1 MSFATSAWARVGTL
15 DRKLIR
21 DLWRMRGQA
30 FAIALMI
37 ASGVAMAIMSY
48 GMMRSLE
55 ATRDTYYE
63 RYRFADAF
71 ASVKRAP
78 ESIVARVR
86 EIPGV
91 GVVES
96 RITSVAT
103 LDVPGVVE
111 LVNARIHSLPPG
123 GQPRLNALVLRAGR
137 WIDPEKPDEVL
148 VNEAF
153 FKASRLALGGRLQ
166 ATLHG
171 KRQSLKIVGVVLS
184 PEYVYAISPGSVFP
198 DNRRFAVLWMGRAH
212 LAAALDLTDA
222 FNDLLIRFSRGAVE
236 EDVLRRVDVELSSYG
251 GTMAYPRDEQLSER
265 YVANELEELRM
276 TTRVLPPIFLGI
288 AAFLVNILLSRMV
301 DSEREI
307 IGLLKAFGYSNR
319 AVLGHYLKLA
329 LVLALPGLVVGSGLG
344 AWLGR
349 GLAGLYQEFFVFPFL
364 EFSTDVRVYLLAWGG
379 ALAAVLLGAA
389 QAALRANRLTPAET
403 MRPPTPVTYGGW
415 IARMLGRWKRLD
427 ELSRIILRGLLR
439 RPVRAGLASLG
450 IAAALGLYI
459 ASAGSM
465 DNVEEM
471 ISLVFDRSQRQDLTV
486 TFAEARDQRALHEL
500 ERMPGVISVEPM
512 RSVAANLRAG
522 ALSRREAI
530 TAAPSDAR
538 LNRPI
543 GIDGR
548 IITPP
553 PHGVILSRWIADE
566 LKLRR
571 GDLLQIEVLEG
582 RRPVFEERIAGI
594 VDSPVGSP
602 VFMDLAALNARL
614 FEGGVVSGANLEVDE
629 RDADALFLRMK
640 GMPAIAGVGVMEAA
654 RRGVRDT
661 IVETMGVVTLFN
673 TGFAALIVF
682 GVIYNNGRISLAE
695 RGRDLASLRVMGFGK
710 PEVGYVL
717 LGEQAV
723 ITLLAVPVGI
733 GIGIALS
740 HYFVTQFGG
749 DMFSIPYALKP
760 QTVAEAVVIMLIAS
774 TLTAVLLGRR
784 INRLDLVEV
793 LKTRE

>member
-1 MSFATSAWARVGTL
+1 MESAWSRVHVL
-15 DRKLIR
+15 DRKLLR
-21 DLWRMRGQA
+21 DLWRLRGQA
-30 FAIALMI
+30 LAIALMI

-55 ATRDTYYE
+55 VTRDAYYE

-71 ASVKRAP
+71 APVKRAP
-78 ESIVARVR
+78 ESLVARLR

-91 GVVES
+91 SIAES
-96 RITSVAT
+96 RITSIAT
-103 LDVPGVVE
+103 LDIPGVVE
-111 LVNARIHSLPPG
+111 PINARIHSLPPSR
-123 GQPRLNALVLRAGR
+123 QPRLNALVLRSGR
-137 WIDPEKPDEVL
+137 WIDPDKPDETL

-153 FKASRLALGGRLQ
+153 FKASRLELGGRLQ

-171 KRQSLKIVGVVLS
+171 KQQSLRIVGVVLS
-184 PEYVYAISPGSVFP
+184 PEYVYAIGPGNIFP
-198 DNRRFAVLWMGRAH
+198 DNRRFAVLWMGREH
-212 LAAALDLTDA
+212 LAAALDLSDA
-222 FNDLLIRFSRGAVE
+222 FNELLIGLSRGAMGQ
-236 EDVLRRVDVELSSYG
+236 DVLRRIDAELTRYG
-251 GTMAYPRDEQLSER
+251 GTKAYGRDEQISDR
-265 YVANELEELRM
+265 FVSNELEELRM

-307 IGLLKAFGYSNR
+307 IGLLKAFGYSNG

-329 LVLALPGLVVGSGLG
+329 LALALPGLVVGSGLG

-349 GLAGLYQEFFVFPFL
+349 GLTGLYQEFFVFPFL
-364 EFSTDVRVYLLAWGG
+364 QFSTDASVYLIAWGI

-389 QAALRANRLTPAET
+389 QAALRANRLTPAEA

-415 IARMLGRWKRLD
+415 LARVLGRWKRLD

-471 ISLVFDRSQRQDLTV
+471 ITLVFDRSERQDLTV
-486 TFAEARDQRALHEL
+486 TFAEARDERALHEL

-512 RSVAANLRAG
+512 RSMPANLRAG

-530 TAAPSDAR
+530 TAAPIDAT
-538 LNRPI
+538 LSRPI

-548 IITPP
+548 IVTPP
-553 PHGVILSRWIADE
+553 PHGIILSRWIAD
-566 LKLRR
+566 KLRVKR
-571 GDLLQIEVLEG
+571 GDLLQIEILEG
-582 RRPVFEERIAGI
+582 RRPVFEERIAAVI
-594 VDSPVGSP
+594 DSPVGSP
-602 VFMDLAALNARL
+602 VVMDLAALNARL
-614 FEGGVVSGANLEVDE
+614 FEGGVASGANLEVDE
-629 RDADALFLRMK
+629 READALFRRLK
-640 GMPAIAGVGVMEAA
+640 GMPVIAGVGVMEAA

-695 RGRDLASLRVMGFGK
+695 RSRDLASLRILGFGK
-710 PEVGYVL
+710 PEAVYIL

-723 ITLLAVPVGI
+723 ITLVAVPIGI

-740 HYFVTQFGG
+740 RYFVSQFGG

-760 QTVAEAVVIMLIAS
+760 QTIAEAVVIMLIAS
-774 TLTAVLLGRR
+774 ALTALLLGRR
-784 INRLDLVEV
+784 INRLDLINV